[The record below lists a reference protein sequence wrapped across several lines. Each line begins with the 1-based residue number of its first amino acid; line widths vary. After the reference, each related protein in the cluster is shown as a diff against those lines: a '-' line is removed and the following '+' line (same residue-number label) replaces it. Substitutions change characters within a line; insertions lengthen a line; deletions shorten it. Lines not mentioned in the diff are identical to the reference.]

1 MYSQV
6 GFSAIIPNDS
16 IDFEDIFLPEKID
29 ADAETSRAE
38 KFSFSELEVSA
49 YTGSVDTGRFQIF
62 IPCYNVHHF
71 LFIYPVFFLSQEDD
85 IFLWKTERLRL
96 DTHNEQEGKRRRR
109 KPNKY
114 NDTEL

>member
-1 MYSQV
+1 MYSR
-6 GFSAIIPNDS
+6 

-71 LFIYPVFFLSQEDD
+71 LFIYPVFFRRM
-85 IFLWKTERLRL
+85 IYFYGRLKGFV
-96 DTHNEQEGKRRRR
+96 THNEQEGK
-109 KPNKY
+109 KKTLY
-114 NDTEL
+114 IAS

>member
-1 MYSQV
+1 MYSR
-6 GFSAIIPNDS
+6 

-85 IFLWKTERLRL
+85 IFLWKTERLR
-96 DTHNEQEGKRRRR
+96 HS
-109 KPNKY
+109 
-114 NDTEL
+114 

>member
-49 YTGSVDTGRFQIF
+49 YTGSVATGYLYRVTMCIIINVSFYLSCIF
-62 IPCYNVHHF
+62 SF
-71 LFIYPVFFLSQEDD
+71 A
-85 IFLWKTERLRL
+85 
-96 DTHNEQEGKRRRR
+96 GG
-109 KPNKY
+109 
-114 NDTEL
+114 